1 VPAPVFALFLLH
13 GIHIGIPGF
22 NLHHQGPCRKVQDT
36 EFSGIENNVS
46 IIAVCGVNLAANY
59 FDRQMDISGKRSGA
73 VTERKAGLFSLLGPY
88 RGIVAILIFMA
99 LAGSSI
105 NLLIPKIIAKGID
118 AFSANSF
125 NAGTVITEF
134 LLAATGI
141 FIFTFFQGLIQTFT
155 AERVAKDLRT
165 RLADTLS
172 RQSHSYI
179 LKSNP
184 ARLLTNM
191 TSDMDSVK
199 MFVSQAFVTI
209 ISSLFVIIGASVLL
223 IMINWKLALAV
234 LSIVPIIATSFF
246 VVFRKVRVIFRK
258 SREVI
263 DALNRIINESI
274 LGAALIR
281 VLNSQQPESQ
291 KFLEKNIVSR
301 DLSLSI
307 VRLFSVLI
315 PIIMFVSNMAVV
327 TILALGGHFVVIGSL
342 SLGNFAAFNSY
353 LLMLI
358 FPVMMIGFMSN
369 IIAAAT
375 PSYERIRKVL
385 DEPPPEETG
394 TISSDL
400 SGAIILENVF
410 LNYGEKP
417 VLKNISFTIKPG
429 SRTAVIGPTAA
440 GKSQLLYLLTNI
452 IAPDSGNIKFNGI
465 PIEKYSKD
473 IFHKQ
478 IGFVFQDSVMFNM
491 SIRENIA
498 FNDAVTEESLKK
510 AIETAELGDFIDS
523 LPERLGTIV
532 SERGTSL
539 SGGQKQ
545 RIMLARALAINP
557 KILLLDDF
565 TSRVDRKTENKILC
579 NIQNNYPGL
588 TLMSVTQKISPV
600 KHFDQII
607 LLMEGEII
615 ASGKHSDLME
625 SSPEY
630 IQIYGSQRSTHHYEL

>member
-1 VPAPVFALFLLH
+1 MK
-13 GIHIGIPGF
+13 
-22 NLHHQGPCRKVQDT
+22 GP
-36 EFSGIENNVS
+36 
-46 IIAVCGVNLAANY
+46 
-59 FDRQMDISGKRSGA
+59 GKRSLA
-73 VTERKAGLFSLLGPY
+73 VTEQKAGLFSLLGPY
-88 RGIVAILIFMA
+88 KGIVAILIFMA
-99 LAGSSI
+99 LAGSSL
-105 NLLIPKIIAKGID
+105 NLLIPKIIAQGID
-118 AFSANSF
+118 AFSANRF
-125 NAGTVITEF
+125 NAGTIITEF
-134 LLAATGI
+134 LLASAGI
-141 FIFTFFQGLIQTFT
+141 FIFTLFQGFLQTIT
-155 AERVAKDLRT
+155 AERVAKDLRNK
-165 RLADTLS
+165 LADRLS
-172 RQSHSYI
+172 RQSYSYI

-234 LSIVPIIATSFF
+234 LLIVPIIATSFF

-315 PIIMFVSNMAVV
+315 PIIMFVSNLAVV
-327 TILALGGHFVVIGSL
+327 TILALGGHFVVLGSL

-358 FPVMMIGFMSN
+358 FPVIMIGFMSN

-375 PSYERIRKVL
+375 PSHERIRKVL

-400 SGAIILENVF
+400 SGEIQLENVF
-410 LNYGEKP
+410 LSYGEKP
-417 VLKNISFTIKPG
+417 ILKNISLSIKSG
-429 SRTAVIGPTAA
+429 SRTAIIGPTAA
-440 GKSQLLYLLTNI
+440 GKSQLLYLLINI
-452 IAPDSGNIKFNGI
+452 IAPDSGSIKFNGI
-465 PIEKYSKD
+465 PIEAYSKE

-478 IGFVFQDSVMFNM
+478 IGFVFQDSVIFNM

-498 FNDAVTEESLKK
+498 FNDNVTEESLKK

-523 LPERLGTIV
+523 LPERLDTMV
-532 SERGTSL
+532 SERGANL

-545 RIMLARALAINP
+545 RIMLARALALNP
-557 KILLLDDF
+557 KLLLLDDF

-588 TLMSVTQKISPV
+588 TLLSVTQKISPV
-600 KHFDQII
+600 RHYEQII

-615 ASGKHSDLME
+615 ASGKHKDLME

-630 IQIYGSQRSTHHYEL
+630 IQIYSSQRSTHHYEL